1 LQVWRLAVGYAKV
14 EGEPSKDRIELIDS
28 RSRFNRDNVLNLAK
42 YDPARPFF
50 FCRGEDPAWV
60 TRFHQ

>member
-1 LQVWRLAVGYAKV
+1 MSNIKGIV
-14 EGEPSKDRIELIDS
+14 S

-50 FCRGEDPAWV
+50 FCRGEDPSWV

>member
-1 LQVWRLAVGYAKV
+1 MSIFKNAIDSIQVG
-14 EGEPSKDRIELIDS
+14 IEDS